1 MLVSYSGSNGY
12 PLALSKFLFN
22 SSSHF
27 LGNTTISRYNGY
39 YIYPQVSVT
48 LGSNLLQRRTQFTN
62 PAIVK
67 LLATGMKFYFVSLG
81 LKAGF

>member
-1 MLVSYSGSNGY
+1 MLASYSGSNGY

-22 SSSHF
+22 NSSHF

-39 YIYPQVSVT
+39 YIYLQDSVM
-48 LGSNLLQRRTQFTN
+48 LGSNLLQRRMQFTN

-67 LLATGMKFYFVSLG
+67 LPSTGMKFCLLG